1 MGGTNAVSDTR
12 VCPYCHQPTR
22 AGWPLCDG
30 CARTLPAERPLP
42 DLRLVNELERWDRAN
57 PRPRDPAALT
67 RRTLKW
73 LWISVVVLS
82 ALDLRFG
89 RHIGT
94 GISAWDT
101 LAVGSIV
108 LAFLGTLIGMFLLGV
123 LSGRDP
129 GASWRRERA
138 QVRRRLGGVARPVA
152 RRRHG
157 PDHLDDHPAL
167 GRREPAR
174 GDHR

>member
-1 MGGTNAVSDTR
+1 LRRSRLAWEALNAVSDTR
-12 VCPYCHQPTR
+12 VCPYCREPTR

-73 LWISVVVLS
+73 LWMSVVVLS

-108 LAFLGTLIGMFLLGV
+108 LAFLGTLVGMFLLGV

-129 GASWRRERA
+129 GATWRRERA
-138 QVRRRLGGVARPVA
+138 QVRRRLGAGT
-152 RRRHG
+152 
-157 PDHLDDHPAL
+157 PAD
-167 GRREPAR
+167 P
-174 GDHR
+174 

>member
-1 MGGTNAVSDTR
+1 
-12 VCPYCHQPTR
+12 
-22 AGWPLCDG
+22 
-30 CARTLPAERPLP
+30 
-42 DLRLVNELERWDRAN
+42 VNELERWDRAN

-94 GISAWDT
+94 GTSAWDT
-101 LAVGSIV
+101 LAVGSMV
-108 LAFLGTLIGMFLLGV
+108 LAFLGTLVGMFLLGV

-129 GASWRRERA
+129 GANWRRERA
-138 QVRRRLGGVARPVA
+138 QVRRRLGAGT
-152 RRRHG
+152 
-157 PDHLDDHPAL
+157 PAD
-167 GRREPAR
+167 P
-174 GDHR
+174 

>member
-1 MGGTNAVSDTR
+1 MGGTNAVVDTR

-73 LWISVVVLS
+73 LWIAVVVLS

-94 GISAWDT
+94 GTSVWDT

-108 LAFLGTLIGMFLLGV
+108 LAFLGTLRPGRHLAAGTGAGPPPAGIGHSRRPLTWISGV
-123 LSGRDP
+123 
-129 GASWRRERA
+129 
-138 QVRRRLGGVARPVA
+138 
-152 RRRHG
+152 
-157 PDHLDDHPAL
+157 
-167 GRREPAR
+167 
-174 GDHR
+174 